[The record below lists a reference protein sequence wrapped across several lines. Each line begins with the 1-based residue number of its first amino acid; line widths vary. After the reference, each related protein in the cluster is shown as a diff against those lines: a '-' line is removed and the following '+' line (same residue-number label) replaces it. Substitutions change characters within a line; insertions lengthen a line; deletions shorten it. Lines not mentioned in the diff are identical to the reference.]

1 MPDLTTRRDVLRK
14 RLLRL
19 LGKSDSRAKDPTEV
33 STVILPQLERVGRLA
48 LIGGAVRDVARLGVK
63 NFRSYLD
70 FVLYDGNLSAF
81 HNLMQEMGGGRIGLA
96 DILFATHDGA
106 LMFGRW
112 RIPGLGQ
119 SAYGK

>member
-33 STVILPQLERVGRLA
+33 STVILPQLEQVGRLA

-81 HNLMQEMGGGRIGLA
+81 HNLMQEMGAAELV
-96 DILFATHDGA
+96 
-106 LMFGRW
+106 W
-112 RIPGLGQ
+112 RIFSSLRTM
-119 SAYGK
+119 AR